1 MIARRE
7 GWRKSDAGTGYCA
20 GVRERRLGGT
30 LEFFERVPKDQ
41 IQSFVRLFAINKVAE
56 VLNPF
61 VTPGISYH
69 CAEIQELL
77 YSKRFCVGGV
87 LLDDDTVEAWLHIHI
102 SVLLQQWL
110 QLLR

>member
-1 MIARRE
+1 
-7 GWRKSDAGTGYCA
+7 
-20 GVRERRLGGT
+20 LGDT
-30 LEFFERVPKDQ
+30 LEIFERFPKEQ

-61 VTPGISYH
+61 VTPDISYH

-77 YSKRFCVGGV
+77 SSKRFCVGGV
-87 LLDDDTVEAWLHIHI
+87 LLDDDTVEAWNRPVYIQVIPKPYVILHIHI